1 MKLKNYCFLALFAL
15 LFIGCSVG
23 STQELNSSPQNAINL
38 IKPYLY
44 EGVWVFDDASKKL
57 KQEPFVSGIPE
68 MIDQLVANIP
78 NAEKGFLLYFSE
90 NTMPETMVELRWLR
104 AADGGNWYKAD
115 AFDKEGWLC
124 PALYKYYAKAPQKL
138 YIRAA
143 ALKR

>member
-1 MKLKNYCFLALFAL
+1 MLVYFLL
-15 LFIGCSVG
+15 LGCTAIDNNPKSKSVDAA
-23 STQELNSSPQNAINL
+23 QNAINL

-57 KQEPFVSGIPE
+57 QKEPFVSGIPE
-68 MIDQLVANIP
+68 MIDQLVAAIP
-78 NAEKGFLLYFSE
+78 NAEDGFLLYFSDRP
-90 NTMPETMVELRWLR
+90 MPETMVELSWLR
-104 AADGGNWYKAD
+104 AADGGNWYKAE

-124 PALYKYYAKAPQKL
+124 PALYKYYTSAPQKL